1 MAITISPTTT
11 LTFND
16 STTAATGGN
25 VTATGAWTIPVG
37 TTAQRP
43 GTPATGM
50 IRYNTTLSK
59 TEFYNGSSWS
69 QL

>member
-1 MAITISPTTT
+1 MAITLSPTTA

-16 STTAATGGN
+16 GTTAVTGGN
-25 VTATGAWTIPVG
+25 VTATGAYTLPVG

-50 IRYNTTLSK
+50 LRYNTTLSK

>member
-1 MAITISPTTT
+1 MAITISPITA

-25 VTATGAWTIPVG
+25 VAATRAWTMPVG

-43 GTPATGM
+43 GTPVTGM
-50 IRYNTTLSK
+50 IRYNTTLGYP
-59 TEFYNGSSWS
+59 EFYNGSSWVA
-69 QL
+69 L

>member
-1 MAITISPTTT
+1 MAITLSPTTA
-11 LTFND
+11 LTFPD
-16 STTAATGGN
+16 STTAVTGGN

-50 IRYNTTLSK
+50 MRYNTTTSGI
-59 TEFYNGSSWS
+59 EIYNGSSWGA
-69 QL
+69 L